1 MIGPGGIVYVE
12 VAIEPERRKVGGWK
26 SSNHSVTSEGGEE
39 VKRRPTWPLRFYG
52 RQMHVNQEV
61 QG

>member
-1 MIGPGGIVYVE
+1 M
-12 VAIEPERRKVGGWK
+12 EPERRKVGGWK

-52 RQMHVNQEV
+52 RQIDVNWEV